1 MKWRN
6 LLMPKEIL
14 RDEATATESVSR
26 FIVEPLERGFGLTLG
41 NVLRR
46 TLLSSIQGAAVTAVR
61 IKGVLHELANIPGVM
76 EDVTDVVLNLKQL
89 VVVMHN
95 DDPKFLKLKVTRQGP
110 ITAADIEPDADIEI
124 VNKDLVLCT
133 ATEAV
138 EVEMDILIGHGRGYV
153 AGETH
158 DLGDYDI
165 GLIPLD
171 SNFSPIRKV
180 AYTVENTRVGQRTD
194 YDRLILEIVTNGS
207 VRPEDALGF
216 AAKIVKDHML
226 LFIKFDEAPMEE
238 QEPEVDEERERLRE
252 LMGRSVE
259 ELELSV
265 RSGNCLRR
273 ANIRTLG
280 ELVRRTEPEML
291 KYRNFGKQSLK
302 EISEILAGMGLH
314 LGMDVDALLG
324 GKAPRPSTSE
334 DMPMDVDLDIE
345 DDDDDSDND
354 NDNDSD
360 SEIAIENS

>member
-6 LLMPKEIL
+6 LLMPKEII
-14 RDEATATESVSR
+14 RDEATATNTSAR

-61 IKGVLHELANIPGVM
+61 IRGVLHELSNIPGVM
-76 EDVTDVVLNLKQL
+76 DDVTDVVLNLKQL
-89 VVVMHN
+89 VVIQHN
-95 DDPKFLKLKVTRQGP
+95 EEPKFVKLKVSKQGP

-124 VNKDLVLCT
+124 VNKDLVICT
-133 ATEAV
+133 TSEPV

-153 AGETH
+153 LGESH

-165 GLIPLD
+165 GLIPMD
-171 SNFSPIRKV
+171 SNFSPVRKV

-194 YDRLILEIVTNGS
+194 YDRLILEVVTNGS
-207 VRPEDALGF
+207 VLPQDAVGF

-226 LFIKFDEAPMEE
+226 LFIDFDEAPMIPA
-238 QEPEVDEERERLRE
+238 EPEVDEERERLRE

-280 ELVRRTEPEML
+280 ELVRRNEAEML

-324 GKAPRPSTSE
+324 GKAPRPAVE
-334 DMPMDVDLDIE
+334 EPPVN
-345 DDDDDSDND
+345 DDDS
-354 NDNDSD
+354 
-360 SEIAIENS
+360 EVVVENS

>member
-6 LLMPKEIL
+6 LLMPKEIV
-14 RDEATATESVSR
+14 REEASTTASYSR
-26 FIVEPLERGFGLTLG
+26 FVVEPLERGFGLTLG

-61 IKGVLHELANIPGVM
+61 IRTVLHELSNIPGVM

-95 DDPKFLKLKVTRQGP
+95 DEPKFVKLKVTKQGP

-124 VNKDLVLCT
+124 VNKDLVICT

-153 AGETH
+153 AAETH

-171 SNFSPIRKV
+171 SNFSPVRKV

-194 YDRLILEIVTNGS
+194 YDRLILEIVTDGS
-207 VRPEDALGF
+207 VRPEDALGY

-226 LFIKFDEAPMEE
+226 LFIHFDEAPMEE
-238 QEPEVDEERERLRE
+238 QEPEVDEESERLRE

-265 RSGNCLRR
+265 RSSNCLRR
-273 ANIRTLG
+273 ANIRSLG
-280 ELVRRTEPEML
+280 ELVRRSEAEML

-324 GKAPRPSTSE
+324 GKAPRPSTE
-334 DMPMDVDLDIE
+334 GMAMDDDLETDS
-345 DDDDDSDND
+345 DDDSDS
-354 NDNDSD
+354 DSD
-360 SEIAIENS
+360 SEIVIENS